1 MFDGH
6 ITLDL
11 NQNQSRKNIFLL
23 YNGVTEQYHDQK
35 ILEKIKALSTDQIL
49 QLTNENDT
57 IKSLLVWFKND
68 FMSWT
73 FSDRSFLCDRLPSFH
88 YSTTRLTTYSRKVP
102 LILLDKPSLPQ
113 LLLQLLRL
121 ES

>member
-11 NQNQSRKNIFLL
+11 NQNQSIKNIFLL
-23 YNGVTEQYHDQK
+23 YNGVSEQYHDQK
-35 ILEKIKALSTDQIL
+35 ILEKIKALVPDQIL

-73 FSDRSFLCDRLPSFH
+73 SKDPLC
-88 YSTTRLTTYSRKVP
+88 TNAWEKVVARYQC
-102 LILLDKPSLPQ
+102 KY
-113 LLLQLLRL
+113 R
-121 ES
+121 

>member
-11 NQNQSRKNIFLL
+11 NQNQSIKNIFLL

-35 ILEKIKALSTDQIL
+35 ILEKIKALVPDQIL

-73 FSDRSFLCDRLPSFH
+73 SKDPLCTKCMGKGRD
-88 YSTTRLTTYSRKVP
+88 KVP
-102 LILLDKPSLPQ
+102 MQVQVMTGTSCF
-113 LLLQLLRL
+113 L
-121 ES
+121 EETCKHIFY